1 MSQMASAMVVNCD
14 QKDWSL
20 SLPSIVDEELG
31 KKVQIDVNLG
41 QAKQFFEYNPQEREF
56 TIK

>member
-31 KKVQIDVNLG
+31 KKFQIDVNLG
-41 QAKQFFEYNPQEREF
+41 
-56 TIK
+56 